1 MDGDKTDTLPTWGKT
16 LCGEI
21 FVCFFVL
28 FSDNALGKADVSL
41 DVGIKAIHGKPAG
54 CNHRSLDEKPVSL
67 CIRLE
72 FQKIIVSFPGLS
84 LLRHLTS
91 D

>member
-1 MDGDKTDTLPTWGKT
+1 MDGDKTDTLLGVRHYV
-16 LCGEI
+16 GEI
-21 FVCFFVL
+21 ASFFVL
-28 FSDNALGKADVSL
+28 VSANALGKPDVSL

-54 CNHRSLDEKPVSL
+54 CNRRSLDEKPVSL

-84 LLRHLTS
+84 LLHHLTS